1 MICANNE
8 IYHHGVK
15 GQKWGIRR
23 YQPYPKGKHGKFLG
37 QDRDNDIKIDKGT
50 EVYRVQQRTLR
61 IERYA
66 TRKWLLNILSF
77 RCREQQAYDKVHY
90 N

>member
-1 MICANNE
+1 MIYANNE

-37 QDRDNDIKIDKGT
+37 QDRDNDIKSIKALT
-50 EVYRVQQRTLR
+50 Y
-61 IERYA
+61 IEFNKKDNFIPRNRA
-66 TRKWLLNILSF
+66 EE
-77 RCREQQAYDKVHY
+77 CM
-90 N
+90 

>member
-1 MICANNE
+1 MICVNNE

-37 QDRDNDIKIDKGT
+37 
-50 EVYRVQQRTLR
+50 
-61 IERYA
+61 
-66 TRKWLLNILSF
+66 
-77 RCREQQAYDKVHY
+77 
-90 N
+90 